1 MCREIESGRSLEGK
15 FAGYVR
21 ESNGLLRHLGRIYVP
36 FLDELR
42 TLLLAEAHRTPY
54 STHPGVKKM
63 HADLRHFFFWSR
75 MK

>member
-1 MCREIESGRSLEGK
+1 MDSGRCLEGN
-15 FAGYVR
+15 FVGYIQ

-36 FLDELR
+36 LLDELR
-42 TLLLAEAHRTPY
+42 TLILAEAHRTPY

-63 HADLRHFFFWSR
+63 HANLRCLLFWSR